1 MLGAWKLRLNKMRQF
16 GRPLAMPEKA
26 AVPRQS
32 PNIAWSVHSQ
42 QKLQPAIQKAKNT
55 SWKKKKN
62 EATCTIR
69 TALNCSVAAC
79 KNIPVNKSEPSKN
92 SFTYRI

>member
-32 PNIAWSVHSQ
+32 PNIAGSVHSQ
-42 QKLQPAIQKAKNT
+42 QKLQPAMQKAKNT
-55 SWKKKKN
+55 SWKKKKMKLH
-62 EATCTIR
+62 AR
-69 TALNCSVAAC
+69 
-79 KNIPVNKSEPSKN
+79 SELH
-92 SFTYRI
+92 